1 MVFIKEVLP
10 NPAGKDTAGEWI
22 GIFNDGESLVNLS
35 GWSLKDTSGK
45 KFIFGNETILPNQEL
60 KLPYS
65 LTRINLNNDGNTVT
79 LWSAAGEKADEII
92 YGQVSEEEIVVSSKI
107 ALPAEPQQSID
118 ASPLAAQTVNGG
130 IISAETINPLLI
142 ALGLALAF
150 GIGTAILSKRLIHP
164 E

>member
-22 GIFNDGESLVNLS
+22 GIFNDGVSSVNLS
-35 GWSLKDTSGK
+35 GWLLKDTSGK

-65 LTRINLNNDGNTVT
+65 ATRINLNNDGDTVT
-79 LWSAAGEKADEII
+79 LWSAAGEKIDELS
-92 YGQVSEEEIVVSSKI
+92 YGQVSEEEIAVSSRV
-107 ALPAEPQQSID
+107 APPAESQQSID
-118 ASPLAAQTVNGG
+118 TSPLAAQSFTGTT
-130 IISAETINPLLI
+130 ISAGAVSPLLI
-142 ALGLALAF
+142 ALGLALVF
-150 GIGTAILSKRLIHP
+150 GIGTAILTKKLIHP